1 MGRFNVVVSVAY
13 DSDVEKVREILFQL
27 TKAHPKVLTY
37 PEPQVTLA
45 RFGTYALD
53 FDIKATVAD
62 IFDGVFV
69 ASDVRFAILKAF
81 QEKGIVIPQPP
92 AVSVAR

>member
-1 MGRFNVVVSVAY
+1 
-13 DSDVEKVREILFQL
+13 
-27 TKAHPKVLTY
+27 
-37 PEPQVTLA
+37 VTLA
-45 RFGTYALD
+45 RFGTYSLD

-92 AVSVAR
+92 LVSIAK